1 MSWIK
6 GLTEVCAS
14 GIAFGY
20 PDKEIRAVRME
31 EGPSMTRD
39 DTRRVLGQALE
50 EAAACGDDVA
60 PDDYL
65 GHLFVDAAEISVE
78 ANQKTISNGSHK
90 SVAVRDFGARIR
102 AMPARKAAAT
112 S

>member
-1 MSWIK
+1 MSWLT

-14 GIAFGY
+14 SIAFGH
-20 PDKEIRAVRME
+20 PDKEIWAVRME
-31 EGPSMTRD
+31 EGASMARD
-39 DTRRVLGQALE
+39 DIGRVLGQALE
-50 EAAACGDDVA
+50 EAAAYCDDVA

-65 GHLFVDAAEISVE
+65 GHLFADAAEIPVE
-78 ANQKTISNGSHK
+78 ANQKTSSNGSHK
-90 SVAVRDFGARIR
+90 SIAIRDFGARIG